1 MNTMD
6 TILTRRSVRKFSEK
20 PISEETLQQILA
32 AAQAGPTAVN
42 AQDWFFIVVR
52 DKETLAKMAEV
63 NGQAAHM
70 LPDADMG
77 ILVCGD
83 KERSHADYW
92 VVDAS
97 IAAQNICLAAHA
109 LGLGAVWL
117 GTWPQEHKVT
127 GQTALFSLPEHA
139 VPHSII
145 ALGHIAEDFV
155 PRDRKLREDGE
166 ARVHYEKW

>member
-1 MNTMD
+1 MNAVE
-6 TILTRRSVRKFSEK
+6 TILSRRSIRQYSQT
-20 PISEETLQQILA
+20 PITDAQLQQILA

-52 DKETLAKMAEV
+52 DKETLAKMAEI

-70 LPDADMG
+70 LPSADVG

-83 KERSHADYW
+83 KQRSHIDYW

-117 GTWPQEHKVT
+117 GTWPQEHKVA
-127 GQTALFSLPEHA
+127 GQAALFSLPEHV

-145 ALGHIAEDFV
+145 AIGNIAEDAM
-155 PRDRKLREDGE
+155 PRERKVREDGE